1 MSQEPLRGT
10 GGSMPLASHKRR
22 RVAVVGAGPS
32 GLVAATSLK
41 EEGLEPVV
49 FEQADARPAT
59 SLVEAALRGSDGGI
73 IPYWGIGIG
82 GGGGSMTVKR
92 TVYTSPVEALAAL
105 IRSLVA
111 YEQRYQ
117 MSSADFYAR
126 YQRGEIG
133 DSIDF
138 VEWAGDY
145 QHYQE
150 IKQELERKLAAA
162 G

>member
-1 MSQEPLRGT
+1 
-10 GGSMPLASHKRR
+10 MPPASHQRR

-32 GLVAATSLK
+32 GLVAARSLK
-41 EEGLEPVV
+41 GEGLEPVV
-49 FEQADARPAT
+49 LEQSDARPAT
-59 SLVEAALRGSDGGI
+59 SLVEAAHRRGCGGI
-73 IPYWGIGIG
+73 IPYWGIGIS
-82 GGGGSMTVKR
+82 GGGSMTVKR

-117 MSSADFYAR
+117 MSSADFYSR

-150 IKQELERKLAAA
+150 IKEELERKLAAA